1 LNETL
6 QAPRGTILSRAFRFL
21 GRILA
26 RVFIALRYPVI
37 LAWIAAAVVMGLALP
52 ALGGNDVSSFASLV
66 PPHSQAL
73 RAESVAT
80 QQFGFPLL
88 SETQVVVRNPNGL
101 SATRQAQLAA
111 LAARLS
117 QRRVPGFSKIVGA
130 IPLVNSIGGPK
141 FSPETGTTMLLYL
154 LFRPSIGPEAQGV
167 TAAQLVRTQVGHRQ
181 GEYEGYTGAAPAEQ
195 AQAANINSWLK
206 WVTLATLLVV
216 FLAIAIHFR
225 APGTALLAVG
235 TVAIA
240 YVVANRAVE
249 QFGRLTG
256 TSLPAEA
263 EPVLIVLI
271 FGIVTDYS
279 IFFMS
284 RARALLAQEQRG
296 PRLGTG
302 LMREISPIVIVAGVT
317 VALGV
322 AALRA
327 ATMGYLQTFG
337 PGLAISVLVAMLVA
351 TTFVPAV
358 LTVGGR
364 AMFWPRRLAEN
375 PQAETAAAETSQ
387 GETPRAESRAAA
399 VSEAEQV
406 TNRRLTVRVAVRH
419 PVLSTLLVLVLIGAA
434 ASGLSRLAIGNALVR
449 DLPPSAEAQQ
459 AYVQASHGF
468 SEGVL
473 APGELLVTGPAIGS
487 QRAALTRLQALVSRQ
502 PDMAQVF
509 GPGQIPA
516 AHRLGFAVSSSGQ
529 TARYAFFLHSDPLGA
544 KGISAVQTLRDRLPG
559 LLRQAG
565 FRQASVLVGGDTA
578 ISADIVDGTIS
589 SLERVIPIALA
600 AIFLVIALYLR
611 ALVAPLYLLVTSVL
625 GVGASL
631 GLTAWVL
638 QDLLGYGQTAYYVL
652 FTVGVMLISLG
663 SDYNVF
669 LVGRIWQE
677 ARRRPLNDAIE
688 IGGSRAARSI
698 TTAGFVLAIS
708 FALLAIVPLRP
719 FREIAFAMAVGLL
732 IDAFIVRTMLVP
744 ALISLVGPRSAW
756 PGHAL
761 RDAPAAPAPPD
772 AAAPP
777 DEETADV
784 EADDPESSDGQVLTG
799 ASEAGARANATPAEA
814 TAAPAEATAGEQD
827 EVRTPPATP

>member
-1 LNETL
+1 MNETL
-6 QAPRGTILSRAFRFL
+6 EAPPRGILSRTFRFL
-21 GRILA
+21 GRVLA

-37 LAWIAAAVVMGLALP
+37 LAWIGGAVVMGLALP

-73 RAESVAT
+73 RAEALST
-80 QQFGFPLL
+80 KQFGFPLL

-101 SATRQAQLAA
+101 PPTRQAQLAA

-154 LFRPSIGPEAQGV
+154 LFRPSIGPEAQGT
-167 TAAQLVRTQVGHRQ
+167 TAARLVRTQVGHRP

-195 AQAANINSWLK
+195 AQAAQINDWLK
-206 WVTLATLLVV
+206 WVTLATILVV

-240 YVVANRAVE
+240 YVVSNRAVE

-256 TSLPAEA
+256 TSLPAEVQ
-263 EPVLIVLI
+263 PVLIVLI

-284 RARALLAQEQRG
+284 RARALLAQGQKG

-322 AALRA
+322 AALRV
-327 ATMGYLQTFG
+327 ATMGYLQNFG

-364 AMFWPRRLAEN
+364 AMFWPRRLAES
-375 PQAETAAAETSQ
+375 PPADSPHAEA
-387 GETPRAESRAAA
+387 
-399 VSEAEQV
+399 SEATGPVVAADSEQV
-406 TNRRLTVRVAVRH
+406 TRRRLTIRLAVRH
-419 PVLSTLLVLVLIGAA
+419 PVVSTVLVLVLIGAA
-434 ASGLSRLAIGNALVR
+434 ASGLARLAIGNALVR

-473 APGELLVTGPAIGS
+473 APGELLLTGPRISS
-487 QRAALTRLQALVSRQ
+487 QRAALARLQTLVARQ

-509 GPGQIPA
+509 GPSQIPA
-516 AHRLGFAVSSSGQ
+516 ARQLGFAVSSSGQ
-529 TARYAFFLHSDPLGA
+529 TARYAFFVHSDPLGA

-559 LLRQAG
+559 LVRQAGLRQATP
-565 FRQASVLVGGDTA
+565 LVGGDTA
-578 ISADIVDGTIS
+578 ISADIVGGTIS
-589 SLERVIPIALA
+589 SLERVIPLALA

-611 ALVAPLYLLVTSVL
+611 ALVAPLYLLLTSVL

-677 ARRRPLNDAIE
+677 ARRRPLSDAIE

-732 IDAFIVRTMLVP
+732 IDAFVVRTMLVP

-761 RDAPAAPAPPD
+761 REPPAKPEPPD

-777 DEETADV
+777 DEETADI
-784 EADDPESSDGQVLTG
+784 EADDPEASDGEVLREEERSPG
-799 ASEAGARANATPAEA
+799 
-814 TAAPAEATAGEQD
+814 D
-827 EVRTPPATP
+827 ELRTPPPTS